1 MFFSDRL
8 TLDKRRI
15 NSDGYMAIHAR
26 AARTGVYQY
35 LGREVDPEGKHFAAD
50 QVVNV
55 YRSPDEVFDKASM
68 ASFIGKPITDDHP
81 DEAVT
86 AANWRDLARGT
97 IMGAQREVADDG
109 EYLDFSLAFMDAET
123 IGKIDDGKKELS
135 NGYGAELIIEDGV
148 APDGTEFQARQV
160 NITGNH
166 VALVDAG
173 RAGSQ
178 CALGDAK
185 KCEPIP
191 SDQVRQMLID
201 QRTYDDSRKGV
212 KTGADTNPI
221 GDQKVPKLIL
231 IDGHQ
236 IDISNVDVA
245 EATITK
251 LVDAAKQSDK
261 ALADAQTELATAQ
274 TDLATAKTEITDLKA
289 QLDAKQITPAMLR
302 DAAKSYA
309 DVSAKAEALGV
320 EVADDADEAAIKRAV
335 VDAKLGDLAKDWS
348 DEQVNASFLALTKD
362 AKPAEKAPAKDRLAE
377 GIASHIGPITD
388 ASTVLADQR
397 RKALNRKSSAYLAD
411 GAAA

>member
-35 LGREVDPEGKHFAAD
+35 LGREIDPGGKHFAAD

-97 IMGAQREVADDG
+97 VMGAQREVADDG

-148 APDGTEFQARQV
+148 APDGTNYQARQT

-178 CALGDAK
+178 CCLGDAK
-185 KCEPIP
+185 ACEPIP
-191 SDQVRQMLID
+191 SDQVKQLLVD
-201 QRTYDDSRKGV
+201 QRTYDKSRKGV
-212 KTGADTNPI
+212 KTATDANPN
-221 GDQKVPKLIL
+221 GDLKVPKLIM

-245 EATITK
+245 EATIKT
-251 LVDAAKQSDK
+251 LQDQVNDAQAAKAKAETDLAAAVTDK
-261 ALADAQTELATAQ
+261 ATADAEIEDLKAKLADAE
-274 TDLATAKTEITDLKA
+274 
-289 QLDAKQITPAMLR
+289 ITPAKLAQ
-302 DAAKSYA
+302 AAKSFA
-309 DVSAKAEALGV
+309 DTKAKAEALDV
-320 EVADDADEAAIKRAV
+320 EVADDADEAAIRRAV
-335 VDAKLGDLAKDWS
+335 VDAKLGDKAKDWTE
-348 DEQVNASFLALTKD
+348 DQVMISFTSITAD
-362 AKPAEKAPAKDRLAE
+362 IKPAKDTKDRLAD
-377 GIASHIGPITD
+377 GIASHVKPVTD
-388 ASTVLADQR
+388 SGTALKDAR
-397 RKALNRKSSAYLAD
+397 RQALNRKSNAYLGA
-411 GAAA
+411 GAA